1 MIDCRHDHIIYGV
14 HVHNRGQNALKVQEL
29 LTRYGCNIKTRL
41 GLHEVS
47 EDFCS
52 SAGVLLLEMTGDP
65 AVCREL
71 FEQLNMIDGV
81 EAKEMVFAHT

>member
-1 MIDCRHDHIIYGV
+1 MIDCTHDHIIYGV
-14 HVHNRGQNALKVQEL
+14 HIHNRNENALRVQEL

-52 SAGVLLLEMTGDP
+52 SAGLLLLEMTGAP
-65 AVCREL
+65 GVCQEL
-71 FEQLNMIDGV
+71 FEKLNAIEGV
-81 EAKEMVFAHT
+81 EAKQMVFSHA